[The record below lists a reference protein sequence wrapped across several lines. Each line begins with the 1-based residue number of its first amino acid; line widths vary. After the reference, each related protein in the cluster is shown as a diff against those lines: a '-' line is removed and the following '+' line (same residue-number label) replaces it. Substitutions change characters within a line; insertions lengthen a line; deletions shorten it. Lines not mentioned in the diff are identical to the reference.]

1 MSSAIVGCP
10 SDADALDGLLIRLFG
25 LRRLLCGLFI
35 QGYACDREYGDEMLF
50 ILSWTIHDYI
60 GAFAG
65 GIQRDV
71 VTRVYEK
78 LPPIGKVDGKR
89 LVCVLVLENSFSS
102 CHLCVCVLRC
112 PDRLISRQI
121 ENRNGPAFCA
131 SNRTLVAGRVDAPI
145 VVCNFDCPLFA
156 SFELC
161 HEKYF
166 ILISP
171 FRTTVCR
178 ALLQVFG
185 RCRCRLVGATSFR
198 S

>member
-1 MSSAIVGCP
+1 
-10 SDADALDGLLIRLFG
+10 
-25 LRRLLCGLFI
+25 
-35 QGYACDREYGDEMLF
+35 MLF

-178 ALLQVFG
+178 ALLQVFCVRR
-185 RCRCRLVGATSFR
+185 RCSRSAHYPCSQITIPAKTQKLEPSLGSNRGLPPVGPESRREIEGGTR
-198 S
+198 